1 MSAKW
6 LNSRTYGLMA
16 LLLGIL
22 GILSITVS
30 RAYLPTGSLY
40 ELFFLVLG
48 LFLVAVAIVLLFF
61 FFTMQWRWT
70 HGQPQPRPLG

>member
-1 MSAKW
+1 
-6 LNSRTYGLMA
+6 MA
-16 LLLGIL
+16 LLFGIS
-22 GILSITVS
+22 GILSIAVS
-30 RAYLPTGSLY
+30 QTYLPAGSLN

-48 LFLVAVAIVLLFF
+48 LFLVVVSIVFLFF

>member
-6 LNSRTYGLMA
+6 INSRTYGLMA
-16 LLLGIL
+16 LPFGIL
-22 GILSITVS
+22 GILSIAVS
-30 RAYLPTGSLY
+30 K
-40 ELFFLVLG
+40 LFLSADSFLEFPLLVLG
-48 LFLVAVAIVLLFF
+48 LIFVVVSIVFLFF

>member
-1 MSAKW
+1 MAT
-6 LNSRTYGLMA
+6 SRTYGVMA
-16 LLLGIL
+16 LLLGIS
-22 GILSITVS
+22 GILSIAVS
-30 RAYLPTGSLY
+30 QTYLPTDSLN

-48 LFLVAVAIVLLFF
+48 LFLVVVSIVLLFF

>member
-6 LNSRTYGLMA
+6 VTSRVYGLMT
-16 LLLGIL
+16 LLFGVS
-22 GILSITVS
+22 GILSIALS
-30 RAYLPTGSLY
+30 QIYLPDSSLY

-48 LFLVAVAIVLLFF
+48 LFLVVVSVVFLFF

>member
-1 MSAKW
+1 
-6 LNSRTYGLMA
+6 MA
-16 LLLGIL
+16 LPFGIF

-30 RAYLPTGSLY
+30 QLYLPVGSPYAFPL
-40 ELFFLVLG
+40 LVLG
-48 LFLVAVAIVLLFF
+48 LFLAVISIVFVFF